1 MVITF
6 CILHGLIRRY
16 SGTLLEHLS
25 SKIWWIGVCAD
36 LSKTLGIHVVTISY
50 FVMLYTPLGLGLIF
64 YFIYYCFIINRV
76 SILTLTPEHKV
87 QILKIKSYYFGS

>member
-16 SGTLLEHLS
+16 SGTLLGHLS

-64 YFIYYCFIINRV
+64 YFIYYCFITNRV